1 MGLQIGGYYFL
12 FETQSKCKRDLKQDY
27 LKLFLLQADKK
38 LDYTVCSTRN
48 ERTSAIRALASA
60 YRFIEAERIASVE
73 KSDEVNGF
81 MLGKGVLFGQGNRP
95 KGIPQGKTR

>member
-1 MGLQIGGYYFL
+1 MQEGLKTGL
-12 FETQSKCKRDLKQDY
+12 LETLPP
-27 LKLFLLQADKK
+27 ADRKK
-38 LDYTVCSTRN
+38 LDYSVCSTRN
-48 ERTSAIRALASA
+48 ERTTAIRALASA